1 MGDVIDRD
9 GFRAN
14 VGIVLM
20 QDERRVFVGRRS
32 GGKGWQFPQGGMR
45 RGESAEEA
53 LFRELTEEIGLTDKD
68 VAIVGQTSQWLRYR
82 LPVRFVRDT
91 TPRCVGQ
98 KQRWFL
104 LQLKN
109 AAPQFRFDTTGEPEF
124 DRWRWVEYWE
134 PIREVIY
141 FKRTVYTRALHELGK
156 LAFPQGLPPYPDWW
170 HPPASPPAAAATEG
184 SESGGTAQA

>member
-20 QDERRVFVGRRS
+20 QDAGQVFVGRRS

-45 RGESAEEA
+45 RGESTEDA
-53 LFRELTEEIGLTDKD
+53 LFRELTEEIGLTRED
-68 VAIVGQTSQWLRYR
+68 VAIIGQTSRWLRYR
-82 LPVRFVRDT
+82 LPARFVRAT

-104 LQLKN
+104 LRLRSA
-109 AAPQFRFDTTGEPEF
+109 AAPFRFDVTAEPEF
-124 DRWRWVEYWE
+124 DRWRWVDYWQ

-141 FKRTVYTRALHELGK
+141 FKRTVYTQALHELGR
-156 LAFPQGLPPYPDWW
+156 LAFPEGLPPYPGWW
-170 HPPASPPAAAATEG
+170 HPPATGDQATSRSGRGSTGAA
-184 SESGGTAQA
+184 